1 MEGLVSII
9 IPCYNHINYVEES
22 ILSVLGQSYSDI
34 ELIVIDD
41 GSTDGSA
48 ELLER
53 LSREYKFRLY
63 IQENC
68 GLAETLNKAI
78 FGYAKGDFIQ
88 LLASD
93 DVLHEDKISVQV
105 SFLSTNPEFD
115 FISGNYHEINS
126 EGVVLKHWKRLD
138 SEISFEDIFVHGVQ
152 VTPVTLFYRRSFWRD
167 LGKFK
172 PGVINEDGW
181 LLLNALNM
189 GKRLYH
195 LNIDTALY
203 RKHSSNTTRDRLR
216 IYRASKELFDSFQ
229 DHPLYT
235 KAIKKQYLFFL
246 DNQINLI

>member
-68 GLAETLNKAI
+68 GLTETLNKAI

-93 DVLHEDKISVQV
+93 DVLH
-105 SFLSTNPEFD
+105 
-115 FISGNYHEINS
+115 
-126 EGVVLKHWKRLD
+126 
-138 SEISFEDIFVHGVQ
+138 
-152 VTPVTLFYRRSFWRD
+152 
-167 LGKFK
+167 
-172 PGVINEDGW
+172 
-181 LLLNALNM
+181 
-189 GKRLYH
+189 
-195 LNIDTALY
+195 
-203 RKHSSNTTRDRLR
+203 
-216 IYRASKELFDSFQ
+216 
-229 DHPLYT
+229 
-235 KAIKKQYLFFL
+235 
-246 DNQINLI
+246 